1 VRAPIR
7 ICIQV
12 QVATSGPDSARACR
26 HAQRRRP
33 SARASRPSSKN
44 CLCWAPRPARGP
56 QPQAPQPT
64 CVCRK
69 KSQVTRRTHDRA
81 LASQLGRSKTCII
94 KTASSGTLGAACP
107 PRPGPAGR
115 PRQATYETLLSLK
128 HSAAQRARAQN
139 LAGPRI
145 TLPATPAWQNHRPAA
160 RPRRAPMG
168 RPGRLQAP
176 CAAAR
181 AAPKPTSHKPPKAQ
195 DQSLSCAVA
204 PGRRPCLHNLD
215 APARRASGP
224 AAATLLGNGR
234 AAPPLRAHFVPAT
247 GQQGGRRAETT
258 PAANRLAQSRA
269 QVGHGWELSPRRER
283 APRLFY
289 PYILSQAARLRAV
302 RSRARAPHAKSG
314 AGRPAAA
321 AAFIAATSSL
331 VAKRPLMR
339 GRTSAYAL
347 RL

>member
-1 VRAPIR
+1 MRAPIR

-81 LASQLGRSKTCII
+81 LASQLGRCKTCII
-94 KTASSGTLGAACP
+94 KTASSGTLRAACP
-107 PRPGPAGR
+107 PRPRAGR
-115 PRQATYETLLSLK
+115 PPAAGHVRNPSLSQTQCCAK
-128 HSAAQRARAQN
+128 GARPKPRRAQDYI
-139 LAGPRI
+139 ASHV
-145 TLPATPAWQNHRPAA
+145 TWQNHRPAA
-160 RPRRAPMG
+160 RPRRAPRGG
-168 RPGRLQAP
+168 RGGCKHRARQPAP
-176 CAAAR
+176 R
-181 AAPKPTSHKPPKAQ
+181 QNQLPTNPPKAQ

-204 PGRRPCLHNLD
+204 PGRRPCLHNSD
-215 APARRASGP
+215 APAWRASGP
-224 AAATLLGNGR
+224 AAATLLGCGR
-234 AAPPLRAHFVPAT
+234 SAPPLRAHFVPAT
-247 GQQGGRRAETT
+247 GQQRGRRGGRPSLPTGWH
-258 PAANRLAQSRA
+258 SRA
-269 QVGHGWELSPRRER
+269 RSRVGARTKARACAPLILTVHPVPGGAR
-283 APRLFY
+283 APR
-289 PYILSQAARLRAV
+289 A
-302 RSRARAPHAKSG
+302 RARAHHAKSG

-339 GRTSAYAL
+339 GRTSA
-347 RL
+347 